1 MRLQYAIQVAIDSL
15 SLGSLYALGALGI
28 GLVFGVMRLINFAH
42 GDLITIGAYSLIA
55 PSAAAIPT
63 LWIGAW
69 PWPLLVTGVIIVVVI
84 AALAVERVVFRPIR
98 GADPA
103 TLLIASFSLSY
114 FLQYT
119 MLLMYGG
126 RPKGIDV
133 GSSLTKQIQFGSVA
147 IAEIDIVTISATL
160 ALMLGLAGLMKWT
173 SIGIQIRAATQDF
186 RMARMLGVRANEI
199 IAGAFA
205 VSGMLAAVISILLIS
220 RIGALEPRL
229 GINMA
234 LYGFVSTVVGGMG
247 SLTGP
252 VAGGFLV
259 GIASGIIQAI
269 LPEGMRPTR
278 DAFVFALV
286 IILLLV
292 RPEGLVRLKSSK
304 ERV

>member
-1 MRLQYAIQVAIDSL
+1 MHYAIQVAVDSL
-15 SLGSLYALGALGI
+15 SLGSLYALAALGI
-28 GLVFGVMRLINFAH
+28 GLIFGVMRLINFAH
-42 GDLITIGAYSLIA
+42 GDLITIGAYSLIV
-55 PSAAAIPT
+55 PSSAAIPI
-63 LWIGAW
+63 LFIGDF
-69 PWPLLVTGVIIVVVI
+69 PWPLLVLGVVTVVVV
-84 AALAVERVVFRPIR
+84 AALAMERIVFRPIR

-119 MLLMYGG
+119 MLLIYGG
-126 RPKGIDV
+126 RPKGVDV
-133 GSSLTKQIQFGSVA
+133 GSALTKQIEFGSVA
-147 IAEIDIVTISATL
+147 IARLDIVTIAATIG
-160 ALMLGLAGLMKWT
+160 LMVVLAGFMKWT

-186 RMARMLGVRANEI
+186 RMARMLGVRANAV

-205 VSGMLAAVISILLIS
+205 VSGVLAGIVSLLLIS
-220 RIGALEPRL
+220 RVGAIDPRL
-229 GINMA
+229 GVNMA
-234 LYGFVSTVVGGMG
+234 LYGFVSTVVGGIG

-252 VAGGFLV
+252 VAGGFIV

-278 DAFVFALV
+278 DAFVFAIV

-292 RPEGLVRLKSSK
+292 RPEGVVRQRSGR